1 MQSDWKNIKFRIS
14 SRKERWCQDI
24 AARWNRV
31 RAWMKSKM
39 RKRIPA
45 DELLSPKLLKK
56 GDKLYA
62 SALQLEA
69 ALRNDDCKNIAIT
82 GMFGSGKS
90 SVIRTALKRISK
102 DQILSIS
109 FVNYKF
115 EKKDPPQGTEM
126 QGVENKIFQ
135 HILYKASESRTSKS
149 SFRRLVPHSRGKV
162 VGFVLWLIT
171 ILLSVAVLLHIHW
184 MIIPSSW
191 YDFYLRFT
199 EERARVYL
207 SLGAQ
212 SLSFAN
218 IIVFLAVLLYK
229 GYFLFSKIH
238 IRSIEAKNVKIE
250 LGDIQKVNFDK
261 ILGEILYYLRAGGY
275 RVVVF
280 EDLDRI
286 KVSNDLFIKLREINI
301 LLNESFYHRDHNRV
315 THFIYAI
322 RDDVY
327 RDDMRTKCF
336 DYVIPVVPIV
346 DKNNIEEY
354 LANMQSN
361 NDDKV
366 NSIDKR
372 DLLRLG
378 TYISGKRAL
387 NNIFNE
393 YMMYRAIIDTK
404 NSLSKTNFLAL
415 IIYKNLF
422 PHDFSLIY
430 ERKGCL
436 YSLFSNKKKFAD
448 AINQSNVN
456 ARKECEEGIEDL
468 KNELIKQRK
477 VIVDYLTEEKLLTYL
492 KVEERMI
499 PIAEFAHNEALF
511 QKIVHGDIRECVY
524 QDEEKITYDVKFD
537 DILAAT
543 KEMDFAE
550 THAECLERLSLK
562 QKEKLDIE
570 KSIAQTEASTLR
582 EMLKQLTS
590 DEGKKILGGICDEAI
605 HDDSDFEM
613 SETEMQSLKDRL
625 YELVVADYI
634 NEQYGLFISVP
645 YTGMLTEDEIAY
657 LHAILR
663 REESNWFKDLP
674 NVGNLINRLNIDD
687 FSDTAILNFDILKYL
702 LALENPTSDEK
713 VFLNTFI
720 NTSRKEPFF
729 IIEAESRIPNYR
741 LYIDK
746 IFEDWQDSIRE
757 ITKITDTG
765 QQNTMFRLFF
775 MAAPEME
782 FSERDRQT
790 LSAYYGLIN
799 SNVGVMDLDKLS
811 ALLRRNQIKFS
822 QIVKPQNDAQTR
834 WYEYV
839 VNHESFAI
847 SLANLTQI
855 YGEDFNKG
863 GLTLIYED
871 KRVSIKRYLL
881 RNLDDVMR
889 LLPEA
894 DTEESEDTIQEIINN
909 ERADE
914 NLLEQFV
921 IRQKKNVDLA
931 GIISDGWKKQLLNW
945 NKVNP
950 TWGNVADA
958 YSSEAGDDELIEFIH
973 RNAEELS
980 AKQCDVPEKNEIG
993 QWMLLD
999 NDDLQIEDYQ
1009 KLAPMLPIKVTAAML
1024 GEDEETS
1031 MPTPERMRV
1040 LIQQKYLEYGKD
1052 MNKMIHTNYSSE
1064 VFAEYIVAYYEQ
1076 FEVDEDFD
1084 EDFSNTDG
1092 KMMLSYLPED
1102 KKTFFLEKYFILRE
1116 DELDREEYA
1125 QMACEAYAVSNSE
1138 IGENEKDDLFAALA
1152 IYPERPNGESWRL
1165 KIGLINRILT
1175 DTECGEEEIIKMITI
1190 LGGGYL
1196 DLLYAP
1202 KFKDLES
1209 NNENWQLLPKLKSLY
1224 PQRISKV
1231 YKCPIDESM
1240 IRVTFRANSA
1250 QKSNDADSNSMSI
1263 Q

>member
-1 MQSDWKNIKFRIS
+1 MNMEWNWKYIKLGIRAKNA
-14 SRKERWCQDI
+14 SRKQDL
-24 AARWNRV
+24 AAWWNRMCARV
-31 RAWMKSKM
+31 KSKM

-45 DELLSPKLLKK
+45 DELLSPKMLKK

-69 ALRNDDCKNIAIT
+69 ALRNDDCKNIAVT

-90 SVIRTALKRISK
+90 SVIRTALKGISK
-102 DQILSIS
+102 DEILSIS
-109 FVNYKF
+109 FVNYKRNS
-115 EKKDPPQGTEM
+115 QGQE
-126 QGVENKIFQ
+126 QEPDIQDVENKIFQ

-149 SFRRLVPHSRGKV
+149 SFRRLVPHSRGKIV
-162 VGFVLWLIT
+162 IFVLWFIT
-171 ILLSVAVLLHIHW
+171 ILFSVAVLLHIHW
-184 MIIPSSW
+184 AIIPSSW
-191 YDFYLRFT
+191 HDFYLRLT
-199 EERARVYL
+199 EEGVRVYL
-207 SLGAQ
+207 SLATQ

-218 IIVFLAVLLYK
+218 IIVFLAVMLYK
-229 GYFLFSKIH
+229 GYFLFSRIH

-250 LGDIQKVNFDK
+250 LGDIQNVNFDK

-286 KVSNDLFIKLREINI
+286 KVSDDLFIKLREINI
-301 LLNESFYHRDHNRV
+301 LLNESFYHQDHNRV

-336 DYVIPVVPIV
+336 DYVIPIVPIV

-378 TYISGKRAL
+378 TYISRKRAL

-393 YMMYRAIIDTK
+393 YMMYRTIIDTK

-422 PHDFSLIY
+422 PHDFSLVY

-436 YSLFSNKKKFAD
+436 YSLFANKKKFAD
-448 AINQSNVN
+448 SINQPNTEAKN
-456 ARKECEEGIEDL
+456 RCENGIEDL
-468 KNELIKQRK
+468 KNELINQRK
-477 VIVDYLTEEKLLTYL
+477 VIVDYLAVEKLLTHL

-499 PIAEFAHNEALF
+499 PISEFAQNEALF

-550 THAECLERLSLK
+550 THAESLEQLSLK

-570 KSIAQTEASTLR
+570 KRIAQTEASTLR

-590 DEGKKILGGICDEAI
+590 DEGKQILGSICDEAI
-605 HDDSDFEM
+605 QNDIDFEM
-613 SETEMQSLKDRL
+613 SETEKQSLKDRL
-625 YELVVADYI
+625 YELVAADYV

-645 YTGMLTEDEIAY
+645 YIGMLTEDEIAY
-657 LHAILR
+657 LHSILR
-663 REESNWFKDLP
+663 REQYHWWNQLP
-674 NVGNLINRLNIDD
+674 NVKNLISRLNMDD
-687 FSDTAILNFDILKYL
+687 FSDTAILNYDILNYL
-702 LALENPTSDEK
+702 LGLENPTSEEEIY
-713 VFLNTFI
+713 LNAFI
-720 NTSRKEPFF
+720 KTSRKEPSF
-729 IIEAESRIPNYR
+729 ITGGEIRILNYR
-741 LYIDK
+741 VYIDK
-746 IFEDWQDSIRE
+746 VFEDWPECVSE
-757 ITKITDTG
+757 IINISDAE

-782 FSERDRQT
+782 FSTRDRQT

-799 SNVGVMDLDKLS
+799 SNIGVMDLDKLS

-822 QIVKPQNDAQTR
+822 QIVKPQNEAQTK

-839 VNHESFAI
+839 VNHECFTI
-847 SLANLTQI
+847 SLANLAQI
-855 YGEDFNKG
+855 YGEDFNKR
-863 GLTLIYED
+863 GLTQIYED
-871 KRVSIKRYLL
+871 KRAAVKRYLQ
-881 RNLDDVMR
+881 RNIDEIMK
-889 LLPEA
+889 LLPET
-894 DTEESEDTIQEIINN
+894 DVEESEETILEVINSG
-909 ERADE
+909 RVDE
-914 NLLEQFV
+914 TLLELFV
-921 IRQKKNVDLA
+921 LRQTNKVDLT
-931 GIISDGWKKQLLNW
+931 GIKSEEWKKQLLKW

-958 YSSEAGDDELIEFIH
+958 YSSEAGDDELIEFISK
-973 RNAEELS
+973 NVEELS
-980 AKQCDVPEKNEIG
+980 ARQCDVPEKGEIG
-993 QWMLLD
+993 QWLLLD
-999 NDDLQIEDYQ
+999 NEDLKIEDYQ
-1009 KLAPMLPIKVTAAML
+1009 KLAPKIPIKVTADML

-1031 MPTPERMRV
+1031 MPTPERMHV

-1052 MNKMIHTNYSSE
+1052 MNKMIHTHYSSE

-1076 FEVDEDFD
+1076 FEADEDFD

-1092 KMMLSYLPED
+1092 KMMLSSLPED
-1102 KKTFFLEKYFILRE
+1102 KKTWFLQRYFILRD
-1116 DELDREEYA
+1116 DELDRAEYA
-1125 QMACEAYAVSNSE
+1125 QMACEAYATSKEKIDNSE
-1138 IGENEKDDLFAALA
+1138 LDDLLAALA

-1165 KIGLINRILT
+1165 KIGLINRMLA
-1175 DTECGEEEIIKMITI
+1175 DTESSEEDIIKMIKI

-1202 KFKDLES
+1202 RFKDLES
-1209 NNENWQLLPKLKSLY
+1209 NDENWQLLSKLKSRY
-1224 PQRISKV
+1224 KKRISRV
-1231 YKCPIDESM
+1231 YDCPIDEKM
-1240 IRVTFRANSA
+1240 IRVTFKANSA
-1250 QKSNDADSNSMSI
+1250 IAH
-1263 Q
+1263 